1 MTGTTF
7 KKLKTFGIQ
16 TWNEINASNKQNNN
30 INKQQKNNIPINA
43 HFDRYKKQRKKEHI
57 DTIVKKLMSTKKK
70 LSKNDATK
78 LAQEIYNNWLKDGTG
93 PIDLFI
99 KHIKWFNT
107 PETKTAKRRNVEMPV
122 NWSANGVENKRFKEQ
137 PKRKRQNCPSQ
148 MQVVIVAFERA
159 LDLLRKDLQTINVTL
174 KEMR

>member
-1 MTGTTF
+1 MTGTRF

-16 TWNEINASNKQNNN
+16 TWNKMNESNKRNN
-30 INKQQKNNIPINA
+30 NKQQTNNIPINT
-43 HFDRYKKQRKKEHI
+43 HFDRYKKQQKKEHI
-57 DTIVKKLMSTKKK
+57 DTIVKKLMSAKKT

-78 LAQEIYNNWLKDGTG
+78 LAREIYINWLKDGTG

-107 PETKTAKRRNVEMPV
+107 PETKTAKHVEMPV
-122 NWSANGVENKRFKEQ
+122 NWSTNGVENKRFKEQ